1 MLFLVPLVGPILGAL
16 LLPTALNYLVWAA
29 PPVAPQY
36 AILGILTFG
45 LIF

>member
-16 LLPTALNYLVWAA
+16 LWAA